1 MRGRSKEQPQL
12 ENCTPTKGALQL
24 LQCASER
31 VRQRERLLGAEL
43 GAEIHERRRA
53 FASAATTTRPAVAVR
68 ALEDISKKAVGAG
81 TGRAVGSP
89 GATVGAGIGSAV
101 GAVGAGIGS
110 TVGAAVG
117 VGIGAEVGAG
127 DGIPVGS
134 GGAVSVHVDEMLTP
148 SLYELAQ
155 PAQSTRSL
163 PSVGAVTVLGTVV
176 VRAPEHEPESNEPPE
191 TSMTY

>member
-1 MRGRSKEQPQL
+1 M
-12 ENCTPTKGALQL
+12 
-24 LQCASER
+24 
-31 VRQRERLLGAEL
+31 
-43 GAEIHERRRA
+43 
-53 FASAATTTRPAVAVR
+53 R

-89 GATVGAGIGSAV
+89 GAPVGAGIGNAV

-110 TVGAAVG
+110 TVGAAGG

-134 GGAVSVHVDEMLTP
+134 GGAVSVHVDEMLTAP
-148 SLYELAQ
+148 YTLAQ

-163 PSVGAVTVLGTVV
+163 PSVGAVTVLSSVV

>member
-1 MRGRSKEQPQL
+1 M
-12 ENCTPTKGALQL
+12 
-24 LQCASER
+24 
-31 VRQRERLLGAEL
+31 
-43 GAEIHERRRA
+43 
-53 FASAATTTRPAVAVR
+53 R

-81 TGRAVGSP
+81 TGRAVGSN
-89 GATVGAGIGSAV
+89 GGTVGAGIGSAV

-163 PSVGAVTVLGTVV
+163 PSVGAVTVLPSVV
-176 VRAPEHEPESNEPPE
+176 VRASEHEPESNEPPE
-191 TSMTY
+191 TSMTYWLVVSSMRAVSDAPDVYVPPHEASSKETVRSEDDTAAEPMMSVPAESEVLQ